1 MTKTTAAGERI
12 TLERRAIVAF
22 RAQRGVVIECLDGEL
37 WLTADGL
44 AGDHLL
50 AAGERLEL
58 GGHRQIVVS
67 ALQPSLL
74 SVSSARAEGSVL
86 RLAGAC
92 AAMLFDRIRR
102 WRHPPLAG
110 YPATRLR

>member
-1 MTKTTAAGERI
+1 MEKSAPGERI
-12 TLERRAIVAF
+12 ALDKRAIVAF
-22 RAQRGVVIECLDGEL
+22 TADRGLAIECVTGEL

-44 AGDHLL
+44 PGDHLL
-50 AAGERLEL
+50 GAGERLEL
-58 GGHRQIVVS
+58 HGRRQIVVS

-74 SVSSARAEGSVL
+74 AATACHAESPV
-86 RLAGAC
+86 RRFAGAC
-92 AAMLFDRIRR
+92 AALLADRLRR